1 MWIKLNYNFFLRET
15 INCSFHSSCLVV
27 HYIKYTRNFVLTVA
41 SSVVVTRVQRTHV
54 YGILFVQV
62 LLVFFLCVLLFHFY
76 SVFIYYKSKIKMVR
90 NLLFAQKYK
99 HATKETCIIFFLCE
113 FLKST
118 RIENGVLEIFIR
130 CRGDTRSYCSSLVK
144 NVAKC

>member
-1 MWIKLNYNFFLRET
+1 MDKTQLQLFFTRNNKLFLPFFLLSCTLHQIHTKLCLNSGAEDT
-15 INCSFHSSCLVV
+15 CVWNFICSSFTS
-27 HYIKYTRNFVLTVA
+27 
-41 SSVVVTRVQRTHV
+41 
-54 YGILFVQV
+54 
-62 LLVFFLCVLLFHFY
+62 FFLCVLLFHFY